1 MTETILNVTKI
12 APQNRHR
19 QFFAAFDQLDVGDA
33 IVLIND
39 HDPRPLGYQLESER
53 RNAFQWA
60 YVEQGP
66 EMWKVRVTK
75 TADADSSKANH
86 CCGSCGG

>member
-1 MTETILNVTKI
+1 MIEMIINVTEI
-12 APQNRHR
+12 PPQNRHR

-39 HDPRPLGYQLESER
+39 HDPRPLGYQLDSER
-53 RNAFQWA
+53 RNTFQWA

-66 EMWKVRVTK
+66 ELWKVRVTK
-75 TADADSSKANH
+75 TAGDEAPKASH